1 MTLAIHSHQSCIKGK
16 HTQEG
21 LVGSATTSNNTDH
34 SSGLGVDNLLGT
46 RGELDAGLALIGVV
60 ADNGDVV
67 AGGAAESTT
76 VANLLLDVRD
86 DGTLRHLTEGKD
98 VADGQGSLLSGVDEL
113 AGVHALV
120 GDEGLGDL
128 LESVGVA
135 EHDLGEGST
144 STCTKQ
150 SWLVVV
156 PPWPIVSVVS
166 VEKRILGKAR
176 RIGELASIVNDLAD
190 DTSEVAMALGVVEV
204 AELGGSLVQAR
215 VGRFPRC

>member
-1 MTLAIHSHQSCIKGK
+1 MLVVTTTVGMVDGVHGNTTGLGPAVALDSELVLGTRSL
-16 HTQEG
+16 QEG

-128 LESVGVA
+128 LESVGVT
-135 EHDLGEGST
+135 EDDLGEGGT
-144 STCTKQ
+144 AT
-150 SWLVVV
+150 
-156 PPWPIVSVVS
+156 
-166 VEKRILGKAR
+166 
-176 RIGELASIVNDLAD
+176 SIVDDLAD
-190 DTSEVAMALGVVEV
+190 DTSKVAVALGIVEV
-204 AELGGSLVQAR
+204 SELSRSLVQAR
-215 VGRFPRC
+215 VGREDGSTTLTLVANDSTHRE

>member
-1 MTLAIHSHQSCIKGK
+1 MLVVTLCRVSSSVFSESILGIHTPPWGWSTGFMATPRVLGQLLRLTANLCLAREASVSVVNNLLQQSCYQGK
-16 HTQEG
+16 RTQEG

-46 RGELDAGLALIGVV
+46 GGELDAGLALIGVV

-144 STCTKQ
+144 STCTNNN
-150 SWLVVV
+150 
-156 PPWPIVSVVS
+156 
-166 VEKRILGKAR
+166 G
-176 RIGELASIVNDLAD
+176 
-190 DTSEVAMALGVVEV
+190 
-204 AELGGSLVQAR
+204 
-215 VGRFPRC
+215 